1 MEKIKDSDLKEKL
14 EKGAILSRIIV
25 EIAGTPKDHVEKT
38 IDLVIE
44 SLKQIKEID
53 IKKSEKFP
61 AKEQEIPGQKIT
73 KAKIFSAFT
82 EIELLAK
89 DMPTLIAICFEFMP
103 SSIEVIEPEN
113 LKFNSQTVAGFL
125 NDLLAR
131 LHQMDM
137 ILKNR
142 TAENTILKKNASA
155 LLQNIFKLSLKEKD
169 KKIEEISKDVG
180 IPPEQIQP
188 FLDALIKQD
197 RVKKTKDT
205 YSYIR

>member
-1 MEKIKDSDLKEKL
+1 MKDSEIKEKL

-25 EIAGTPKDHVEKT
+25 EIAGSPKEHIAKT
-38 IDLVIE
+38 IDLVVE
-44 SLKQIKEID
+44 SMKQVKNVDVI
-53 IKKSEKFP
+53 SAEKFP
-61 AKEQEIPGQKIT
+61 PKEQGIPGQKIT

-89 DMPTLIAICFEFMP
+89 DFPTLIGICFEFMP
-103 SSIEVIEPEN
+103 SSIEIIEPEN
-113 LKFNSQTVAGFL
+113 MQFTSHTLAGFL

-180 IPPEQIQP
+180 IPTEQLKP
-188 FLDALIKQD
+188 FLDALIKQGK
-197 RVKKTKDT
+197 VKKVRNK
-205 YSYIR
+205 YSYIK